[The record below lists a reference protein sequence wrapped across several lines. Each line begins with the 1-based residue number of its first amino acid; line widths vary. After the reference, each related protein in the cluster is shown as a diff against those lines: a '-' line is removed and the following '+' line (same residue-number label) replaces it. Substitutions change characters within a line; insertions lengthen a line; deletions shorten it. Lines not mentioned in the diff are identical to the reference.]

1 MNQTTWVIKV
11 LDDAR
16 NKSIEYQNRVWLQKN
31 VERLDICA
39 CVEDSTVNTFD
50 IADAWGKKGTMLI
63 QNGEYVQFKADFHP
77 GKEALLLEKYEES
90 YVVFLYSP
98 KE

>member
-1 MNQTTWVIKV
+1 MDQTTWVIKV

-31 VERLDICA
+31 VERLNIGVY
-39 CVEDSTVNTFD
+39 VESSTVNTFD

-63 QNGEYVQFKADFHP
+63 QNGEEIQFKNDFHP
-77 GKEALLLEKYEES
+77 GKEALLITKYKERCL
-90 YVVFLYSP
+90 VCLYFP

>member
-1 MNQTTWVIKV
+1 MDQTTWVIKV

-16 NKSIEYQNRVWLQKN
+16 NKSIEYRNRVWLQKN
-31 VERLDICA
+31 VERLNICV
-39 CVEDSTVNTFD
+39 CVECSTVNTFG

-63 QNGEYVQFKADFHP
+63 QNGEYVQFKDDFHP
-77 GKEALLLEKYEES
+77 GKEALLLTKYEER
-90 YVVFLYSP
+90 YLVCLYFP

>member
-1 MNQTTWVIKV
+1 MDQTTWVIKV

-31 VERLDICA
+31 VERLDICV
-39 CVEDSTVNTFD
+39 CVEASTVNTFD
-50 IADAWGKKGTMLI
+50 IADAWGEKGTMLI

-77 GKEALLLEKYEES
+77 GKEALLLTKYEKR
-90 YVVFLYSP
+90 YLVCLYFP